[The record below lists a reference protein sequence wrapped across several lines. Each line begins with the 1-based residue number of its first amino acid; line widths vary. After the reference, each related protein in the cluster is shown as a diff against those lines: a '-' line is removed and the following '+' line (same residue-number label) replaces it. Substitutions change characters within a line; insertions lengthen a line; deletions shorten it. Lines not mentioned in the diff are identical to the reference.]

1 MLVYA
6 HVDPRTEL
14 PFYIGKGTLERAND
28 FRRRSNFHK
37 KVSEKIFSCGM
48 KPLVR
53 ILHDNLTEDQ
63 AFEKEQIE
71 ISFYGRRN
79 NGTGILVNLTDGGE
93 GPSGFLHSEDAKIR
107 IGAAKRG
114 KTWREISEKR
124 KPKPAMSSETIEK
137 MQRSRAAFVKR
148 QAQQY
153 LEGRS

>member
-6 HVDPRTEL
+6 HIDPRTEL

-28 FRRRSNFHK
+28 FRRRSNFYK
-37 KVSEKIFSCGM
+37 KISGKIFSCGM
-48 KPLVR
+48 TPLVR
-53 ILHDNLTEDQ
+53 ILHDDLTENE
-63 AFEKEQIE
+63 AFEKERIE

-93 GPSGFLHSEDAKIR
+93 GVSGFQHSEDAKLR
-107 IGAAKRG
+107 IGAAKKN
-114 KTWREISEKR
+114 KTWGEISERR